1 MSPNLARFRAV
12 QHGWIAEEET
22 TCSSNKYNTQ
32 TVNTQFQVSLYCKQL
47 EIKASYSDSLDGAP
61 TYQS

>member
-1 MSPNLARFRAV
+1 MPPNLARLHTV
-12 QHGWIAEEET
+12 QYGWIAENET

-32 TVNTQFQVSLYCKQL
+32 TVNTQFQVSLYCMQL
-47 EIKASYSDSLDGAP
+47 EIKAPFSDSIDGAP